1 MQASF
6 AAESMKHGM
15 MMYFCLLYHIRNVG
29 AWSNHLVAAKCG
41 IFDEILLQIA
51 ISQKVLDVF
60 E

>member
-6 AAESMKHGM
+6 AAESMKLC
-15 MMYFCLLYHIRNVG
+15 MMYFCLLYQIRNVG

-51 ISQKVLDVF
+51 ISKKVLDVF